1 MTEQAAALPELFSPA
16 FKADPYPVYA
26 NLRET
31 SPIHRVTPPEGQ
43 SFWVITRY
51 ADVDAVLRDNRF
63 VKNWRSVMTPEQLAK
78 LPEVSPAFETLSQHM
93 LALDPPDHTRL
104 RTLVSKA
111 FTPRMIEQ
119 LRPRIQSIA
128 DELLDAVQDKGTMD
142 LIDDYAFPLPIT
154 VITDMLGVPIADQD
168 KFRVWSNT
176 IVSGSGTLGSGPSEE
191 QTAAAQAFIDY
202 LRVFFAEK
210 RANPGDDLTSA
221 LIRAEEAGDT
231 LSEEEL
237 YAMIFLL
244 LIAGH
249 ETTVNLIGNGMLA
262 LLQHPDQMALLRS
275 NPGLIKPAIEELLRY
290 EPPVETSSGRFASE
304 DIEIGGTLIAKGEIV
319 MVAIAAANCDPE
331 QFANPDMLDITR
343 TPNPHLAFGKGIH
356 YCLGAPLA
364 RLEGEI
370 AINTLLQRMPNL
382 RLNMAPEEVKW
393 RPGILL
399 RGLTR
404 LPVAF

>member
-1 MTEQAAALPELFSPA
+1 MTEQASLPELFTPD

-43 SFWVITRY
+43 SFWVISRY

-63 VKNWRSVMTPEQLAK
+63 SKNWRSVMTPEQLAQM
-78 LPEVSPAFETLSQHM
+78 PEVSPAFETLSHNM
-93 LALDPPDHTRL
+93 LSLDPPDHTRL
-104 RTLVSKA
+104 RMLVSKA
-111 FTPRMIEQ
+111 FTPRVIEQ

-128 DELLDAVQDKGTMD
+128 DDLLDAVQDKGTMD
-142 LIDDYAFPLPIT
+142 LIDGYAFPLPIT

-176 IVSGSGTLGSGPSEE
+176 IVSGSGVWGSGPTEE
-191 QTAAAQAFIDY
+191 QIAAAQAFIDY
-202 LRVFFAEK
+202 LRAFFAEK

-221 LIRAEEAGDT
+221 LIQAEEAGDT

-290 EPPVETSSGRFASE
+290 EPPVETSTGRFASE
-304 DIEIGGTLIAKGEIV
+304 DIEIGGTLISKGEIV
-319 MVAIAAANCDPE
+319 MVAIAAANRDPE
-331 QFANPDMLDITR
+331 RFTNPDMLDITR
-343 TPNPHLAFGKGIH
+343 TPNPNLSFGKGIH

-370 AINTLLQRMPNL
+370 AINTLLRRMPNL
-382 RLNMAPEEVKW
+382 RLNMAPEEVAR

-399 RGLTR
+399 RSLTR

>member
-1 MTEQAAALPELFSPA
+1 MTEQASLPELFTPD

-31 SPIHRVTPPEGQ
+31 SPIHRVTPPEGR
-43 SFWVITRY
+43 SFWVISRY

-63 VKNWRSVMTPEQLAK
+63 SKNWRSVMTPEQLAQM
-78 LPEVSPAFETLSQHM
+78 PEVSPAFETLSHNM
-93 LALDPPDHTRL
+93 LSLDPPDHTRL
-104 RTLVSKA
+104 RMLVSKA
-111 FTPRMIEQ
+111 FTPRVIEQ

-128 DELLDAVQDKGTMD
+128 DDLLDAVQDKGTMD
-142 LIDDYAFPLPIT
+142 LIDGYAFPLPIT

-176 IVSGSGTLGSGPSEE
+176 IVSGSGAWGSGPTEE
-191 QTAAAQAFIDY
+191 QIAAAQAFIDY
-202 LRVFFAEK
+202 LRAFFAEK

-221 LIRAEEAGDT
+221 LIQAEEAGDT

-290 EPPVETSSGRFASE
+290 EPPVETSTGRFASE
-304 DIEIGGTLIAKGEIV
+304 DIEIGGTLISKGEIV
-319 MVAIAAANCDPE
+319 MVAIAAANRDPE
-331 QFANPDMLDITR
+331 QFTNPDMLDITR
-343 TPNPHLAFGKGIH
+343 TPNPNLSFGKGIH

-370 AINTLLQRMPNL
+370 AINTLLRRMPNL
-382 RLNMAPEEVKW
+382 RLNIAPEEVAR